1 MNHRLFM
8 QKLDT
13 LSDLRHNVPN
23 LLTFQRR
30 GLVFDEIDS
39 DVRWVLLAINIVVQV
54 QVTQLHVDE

>member
-1 MNHRLFM
+1 M

-23 LLTFQRR
+23 LLTFQRW
-30 GLVFDEIDS
+30 GLVFNEIDS